1 MFIPIWLF
9 IAFAAGQDYASEVL
23 YPDDLIPVEDREG
36 TLNFYF
42 AFLTFLK
49 MIPVD
54 WSLYQQQQLRRL
66 QLQFWIRQMFK
77 KVMSISFRQWLKIY
91 LVKYGTLTCGDGF
104 IRLDIYSK
112 DIMLTV
118 CFGIFILQGKN
129 EFLNR
134 KTKN

>member
-1 MFIPIWLF
+1 MFIPIWIL

-42 AFLTFLK
+42 AFLTFLQ

-54 WSLYQQQQLRRL
+54 RSLYQQQQLRRL
-66 QLQFWIRQMFK
+66 QLLLFWIRQMFK
-77 KVMSISFRQWLKIY
+77 KVMSISFHQWLKIY

-129 EFLNR
+129 EFSS
-134 KTKN
+134 KQS